1 MRVIIRIF
9 AVIGVLSV
17 LLFVG
22 LFMVTVYGV
31 RHLHLASTPAP
42 VTDNTVLSFD
52 FDRPIVEG
60 AQPLQQLLNDRTVNF
75 TTLVEALKRG
85 TYDDRV
91 KGLIAR
97 AGGVQ
102 LGFAQIQE
110 LRDALA
116 RFRAKGKFAYVFAE
130 SFGEL
135 GGGTRSYYLAS
146 GFDKI
151 WVQPGGALALVGIHA
166 EIPFFKGTLDK
177 LGVEAQFDRRAEYKS
192 AATQFTNTK
201 LPDTDRTAYDSM
213 LGSIYDEIADGIG
226 KDRKLGA
233 DAVKQLVDGGPYL
246 AQEALDKH
254 LIDAVGYR
262 DEVEAEARKAAGGS
276 AHVMEAG
283 SYAASARVTDA
294 GTSVVAIIRAIGPIQ
309 SGRGPEGPFDDS
321 KVVGAD
327 TMVRAFE
334 EAVKDTQVKAIILRI
349 DSPGGS
355 SVASET
361 IWRAVKQARDAKK
374 PVIVS
379 MADTAASGGYY
390 IAVGADQIVAE
401 PATLTGSIGVFA
413 GKFVLSGLWD
423 KLGVSYDTLSFG
435 HSADIESDLSG
446 FSPDEKQHFTAML
459 DDTYRMFVA
468 HVAEG
473 RHLDPVK
480 AEALARGRVWT
491 GQQAKERGLVDAL
504 GGLDTAIDL
513 GKAAAGI
520 TAETAVTL
528 RAFPRPNSAWERFAL
543 GLDGGL
549 TAESTLA
556 GLVDRASVLEPV
568 LRKLDQLRAASTGG
582 LSMAPVEIA
591 D

>member
-1 MRVIIRIF
+1 MRVILWIF
-9 AVIGVLSV
+9 AIIGFLSLV
-17 LLFVG
+17 FFVG
-22 LFMVTVYGV
+22 GLYLVM
-31 RHLHLASTPAP
+31 HLHIGGTPAP
-42 VTDNTVLSFD
+42 IAENTVLQID
-52 FDRPIVEG
+52 FDRPITEG
-60 AQPLQQLLNDRTVNF
+60 PQPLQQLLNDRTANF
-75 TTLVEALKRG
+75 TTLVTALKRG
-85 TYDDRV
+85 AEDSRV

-97 AGGVQ
+97 AGNVQ

-110 LRDALA
+110 LRDAIA
-116 RFRAKGKFAYVFAE
+116 AFRAKGKFAYVFAE
-130 SFGEL
+130 TFGEI

-146 GFDKI
+146 AFEKI
-151 WVQPGGALALVGIHA
+151 WVQPGGSLALVGIHA

-201 LPDTDRTAYDSM
+201 LPDTDRTAYDAM
-213 LGSIYDEIADGIG
+213 LGSIYDEITAGIG
-226 KDRKLGA
+226 KDRNLPP
-233 DAVKQLVDGGPYL
+233 DAVKLLVDGGPYL
-246 AQEALDKH
+246 GQEALDKH
-254 LIDAVGYR
+254 LIDGLGYR
-262 DEVEAEARKAAGGS
+262 DEVEAAATKAAGGG
-276 AHVMEAG
+276 ARTMDAMN
-283 SYAASARVTDA
+283 YAASARVNDT
-294 GTSVVAIIRAIGPIQ
+294 GTNVVAVIRAIGPIQ
-309 SGRGPEGPFDDS
+309 SGRGAGGPFDDS

-334 EAVKDTQVKAIILRI
+334 EAVKDSQVKAIILRI

-361 IWRAVKQARDAKK
+361 IWRAVKRARDAKK

-413 GKFVLSGLWD
+413 GKFVMSGLLD

-435 HSADIESDLSG
+435 KDADIDSDLTG
-446 FSPDEKQHFTAML
+446 FSPEEKQHFTAML
-459 DDTYRMFVA
+459 DDTYKVFVA

-473 RHLDPVK
+473 RHLDPVQ

-513 GKAAAGI
+513 GKQAAGI
-520 TAETAVTL
+520 TPETAVNL
-528 RAFPRPNSAWERFAL
+528 RAFPRPNTTWERFAL
-543 GLDGGL
+543 GLDTGL
-549 TAESTLA
+549 SEESTVMSL
-556 GLVDRASVLEPV
+556 LDRVKLLEP
-568 LRKLDQLRAASTGG
+568 LLHRLDQLRAASAGG